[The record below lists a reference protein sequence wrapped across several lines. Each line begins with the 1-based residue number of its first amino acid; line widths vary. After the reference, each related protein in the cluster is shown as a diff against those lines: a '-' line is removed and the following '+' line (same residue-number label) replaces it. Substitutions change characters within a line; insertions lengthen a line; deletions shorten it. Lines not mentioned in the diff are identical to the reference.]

1 MVADETHVDHT
12 VEKFLQL
19 EIEVWNALATGDAEV
34 DIRLLADS
42 FLGVY
47 SSGFSDK
54 DHHTNQLR
62 NGPTVAHFNLS
73 EARIQV
79 LSDKVVLL
87 SYRADWVR
95 YENRSKSDKESM
107 FVTSIWRSYEGAWKN
122 TFSQDTPALN

>member
-1 MVADETHVDHT
+1 MESYT

-19 EIEVWNALATGDAEV
+19 EIEVWNALATGDAEE

-47 SSGFSDK
+47 SRGFSDK
-54 DHHTNQLR
+54 ENHTNQLR

-79 LSDKVVLL
+79 LSEKVVLL

-95 YENRSKSDKESM
+95 YENALENSKESM
-107 FVTSIWRSYEGAWKN
+107 YVTSIWKSSDGTWKN
-122 TFSQDTPALN
+122 IFSQDTLALD